1 MAVITAAMVK
11 ELRERTS
18 AGMLDCK
25 KALDETN
32 GDMDAAIDYLRKKGI
47 AKAAKKEGR
56 IAAEGIIVSAV
67 SADKKTGVILEFN
80 SETDFAGKNE
90 AFVKLAND
98 IAKIALEG
106 NFASVEELKNADL
119 NGKTVDENVKEL
131 VAKIGENM
139 NVRRFKKLTAKEGFV
154 TTYIHLGGKI
164 GVIIDIKGDV
174 ANEIFAKDVA
184 MHIAALSP
192 KFMKRD
198 EVTTETLDKE
208 KEIAREQLAKEG
220 KPADKIEMIL
230 NGKMRKFYEEN
241 CLLEQP
247 FVKDGEKTITAYIK
261 GKIDIVSY
269 DRFGLG
275 EGIEREE
282 VNFADEVR
290 KTVEASK

>member
-1 MAVITAAMVK
+1 MAVITAGMVK

-56 IAAEGIIVSAV
+56 VAAEGIIVSAV
-67 SADKKTGVILEFN
+67 SADKKSAVILEFN

-90 AFVKLAND
+90 AFVGLAND
-98 IAKIALEG
+98 IVKAALEG
-106 NFASVEELKNADL
+106 NYATVEELKAANL

-131 VAKIGENM
+131 IAKIGENM
-139 NVRRFKKLTAKEGFV
+139 NVRRFKKVTAADGFV
-154 TTYIHLGGKI
+154 STYIHLGGKI
-164 GVIIDIKGDV
+164 GVILEAKGDV
-174 ANEIFAKDVA
+174 ANEAVAKDVA

-208 KEIAREQLAKEG
+208 KEIAREQLIKEG
-220 KPADKIEMIL
+220 KPADKVEMIL

-241 CLLEQP
+241 CLLEQA
-247 FVKDGEKTITAYIK
+247 FVKDPEKSITTYIK
-261 GKIDIVSY
+261 GKIEIVSY

-275 EGIEREE
+275 EGIAKEE
-282 VNFADEVR
+282 VDFAEEVR